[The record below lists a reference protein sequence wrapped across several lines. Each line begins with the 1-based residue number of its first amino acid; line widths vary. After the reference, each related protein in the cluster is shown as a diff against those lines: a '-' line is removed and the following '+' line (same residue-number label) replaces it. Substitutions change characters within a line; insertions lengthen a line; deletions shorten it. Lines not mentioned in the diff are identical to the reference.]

1 MMKLKRF
8 FILVPQI
15 FWFAIISGSDE
26 RSVVPYAI
34 NAIIDEH
41 FATTSATRQGL
52 INIVWIG
59 EKTEEFSKLVGT
71 LLRMKS
77 PTATLQVFV
86 LEEITEEGG
95 IYDNA
100 IVFFDSVEIFQA
112 NFPKIWWVD
121 LKQRNHYLVYVPGL
135 TVWDIHAI
143 LLNGFNIDNV
153 NFLMHETD
161 NSIELVTSFMI
172 TPTAC
177 RKLQLK
183 TINRFDLETT
193 NWENS
198 IFYPKKY
205 NNFYNCELVVAMD
218 PNNYGRTYNLLQL
231 IFGRTLKAKLV
242 QKMDANLFFCPECD
256 LMMLEFG
263 IFVLYDDF
271 IFADPH
277 RFELYTFAVST
288 GEPYT
293 EVERMFMMF
302 SLELW
307 IAIAIT
313 LSIAIFATI
322 MLKFVSKKIRDF
334 IVGRYVNNP
343 TMNIISIFLTGSQFK
358 TPGRNFAR
366 FLLILFIIW
375 SLIIRN
381 CHQSMLFQLLQAD
394 LRRPAMQTLD
404 AIFESNLTVYLQDR
418 SYLLDDY
425 FKERMKMPSTK

>member
-193 NWENS
+193 N
-198 IFYPKKY
+198 
-205 NNFYNCELVVAMD
+205 
-218 PNNYGRTYNLLQL
+218 
-231 IFGRTLKAKLV
+231 
-242 QKMDANLFFCPECD
+242 
-256 LMMLEFG
+256 
-263 IFVLYDDF
+263 
-271 IFADPH
+271 
-277 RFELYTFAVST
+277 
-288 GEPYT
+288 
-293 EVERMFMMF
+293 
-302 SLELW
+302 
-307 IAIAIT
+307 
-313 LSIAIFATI
+313 
-322 MLKFVSKKIRDF
+322 
-334 IVGRYVNNP
+334 
-343 TMNIISIFLTGSQFK
+343 
-358 TPGRNFAR
+358 
-366 FLLILFIIW
+366 
-375 SLIIRN
+375 
-381 CHQSMLFQLLQAD
+381 
-394 LRRPAMQTLD
+394 
-404 AIFESNLTVYLQDR
+404 
-418 SYLLDDY
+418 
-425 FKERMKMPSTK
+425 